1 MSTPVTIKGN
11 KYGVNVHLDSAA
23 SYEEIK
29 EDMALRFKDASK
41 LMGDAKA
48 AISFEGRPVTDEQ
61 QRELIDIIHENCNL
75 HIICIVDNSPATEEK
90 FKRSL
95 DDALMEMDS
104 ASGQFYKG
112 NLRSGQVLETETSII
127 ILGDVNPG
135 ASVVS
140 KGNIIILGALRGT
153 AFAGAAGNQASF
165 VVALGMFPMQIRI
178 ADIIAR
184 APDEPMTE
192 EVHEPKIAFIEGE
205 TICIE
210 PLSKSVLN
218 DIKL

>member
-1 MSTPVTIKGN
+1 MSTPVVIKGN

-23 SYEEIK
+23 SYDEIK
-29 EDMALRFKDASK
+29 ADTALRFKEAEK
-41 LMGDAKA
+41 LLGDAKV
-48 AISFEGRPVTDEQ
+48 AISFDGRPVTDEQ
-61 QRELIDIIHENCNL
+61 QRELIDIIQANCNL
-75 HIICIVDNSPATEEK
+75 HIICIIDNNPEVEEK
-90 FKRSL
+90 YKKSL
-95 DDALMEMDS
+95 DETLMELDT

-140 KGNIIILGALRGT
+140 KGNIIVLGSLKGT
-153 AFAGAAGNQASF
+153 AFAGAAGNRTSF
-165 VVALGMFPMQIRI
+165 VVAMGMYPMQIRI

-184 APDEPMTE
+184 APDEPVIQ